1 MNIIKKFFYN
11 SKGKFIPPYFWITIL
26 MILVICMVTMRILQL
41 GNFSDTLIL
50 GVLGLVVGWCAVY
63 NKR

>member
-1 MNIIKKFFYN
+1 MNIIKKFFCN
-11 SKGKFIPPYFWITIL
+11 SKGNFIPPYFWITIL
-26 MILVICMVTMRILQL
+26 MVLVICMVTMRIFQL